1 MVPEYLKGIIP
12 RNWRITKLS
21 TMLSEKKIIE
31 HLDGNHGNLY
41 PKQNDF
47 VDYGIPYITANCL
60 KNGNIK
66 WKFAKFLTKEK
77 AARLRK
83 GIARNGDVI
92 FAHNATVGPVAK
104 LDTDQN
110 KVILSTSLT
119 LYRCNPEQISN
130 DYLCQYM
137 QSSFFVYQYKRTM
150 KQTTRNQIPITAQRD
165 FFFLLPPLP
174 EQKKIARILSTWDK
188 AIETVDKLIE
198 NSKQQKK
205 ALMQQLLT
213 GKKRLPGFS
222 GEWKSV
228 TLKQLGKIV
237 SGGTPDTTVKDF
249 WNGDMPWATPTDI
262 TGLNSRVIQDS
273 GRHIT
278 LKGVNNSAATILP
291 AGSII
296 ICTRATIGQLAI
308 TTSQFTTNQGFKNL
322 IPNEN
327 QNADFLYYLFI
338 HNRNKFLRMA
348 CGSTFLELSKKDFEK
363 IEFTIPSINEQ
374 VAIAKLLIRSDSIV
388 QTLCAQK
395 AELRLQKQAL
405 MQQLLT
411 GKRRVTIE
419 E

>member
-1 MVPEYLKGIIP
+1 MVPEGWKWTALKKYIKIHGGIAPSSFYSLDQGCYPYVKVEDMNNCSKYQSESRFSTNEKLRLVPSGSIIFP
-12 RNWRITKLS
+12 KRGAAIMGNKVRITTKPIYIDS
-21 TMLSEKKIIE
+21 NMMAIE
-31 HLDGNHGNLY
+31 ISHGINEEFLY
-41 PKQNDF
+41 
-47 VDYGIPYITANCL
+47 YT
-60 KNGNIK
+60 
-66 WKFAKFLTKEK
+66 
-77 AARLRK
+77 
-83 GIARNGDVI
+83 
-92 FAHNATVGPVAK
+92 
-104 LDTDQN
+104 
-110 KVILSTSLT
+110 
-119 LYRCNPEQISN
+119 ISN
-130 DYLCQYM
+130 EKL
-137 QSSFFVYQYKRTM
+137 YKIADTS
-150 KQTTRNQIPITAQRD
+150 TIPQINNKHINPYPV
-165 FFFLLPPLP
+165 LLPPLP